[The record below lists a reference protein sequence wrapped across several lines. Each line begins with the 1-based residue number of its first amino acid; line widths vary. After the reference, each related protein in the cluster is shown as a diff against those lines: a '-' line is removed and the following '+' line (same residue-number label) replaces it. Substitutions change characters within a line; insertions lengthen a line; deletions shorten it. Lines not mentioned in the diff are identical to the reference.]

1 MKDSND
7 EMDAKRQV
15 GVAAPTKPAV
25 RRRKSSVMRKS
36 LALGTIA
43 AAGLTVAAC
52 DDAPSDQVF
61 KSISDCKTSGFSAFV
76 CEKEFTEARARHA
89 KTAPKFKTSD
99 ECEQKFGNSKCMVH
113 SVSTTNGTTQGTS
126 NFYTPLLTG
135 FLVSQ
140 ALHRIRTPYAYYSY
154 RSNYPG
160 YYSTPIYRDRG
171 GRTVTSVRSGTG
183 TKARTVTRPVN
194 VNTRTVAR
202 RGFGGRS
209 YSSRGWGG

>member
-89 KTAPKFKTSD
+89 KTAPKFKPATSANR
-99 ECEQKFGNSKCMVH
+99 NSATANAWCTQSRRPTGPHKARRT
-113 SVSTTNGTTQGTS
+113 STRHCS
-126 NFYTPLLTG
+126 RA
-135 FLVSQ
+135 S
-140 ALHRIRTPYAYYSY
+140 SY
-154 RSNYPG
+154 RRRCTASARRMP
-160 YYSTPIYRDRG
+160 T
-171 GRTVTSVRSGTG
+171 TVTAPIIR
-183 TKARTVTRPVN
+183 VTIRRPSI
-194 VNTRTVAR
+194 AIAAA
-202 RGFGGRS
+202 GR
-209 YSSRGWGG
+209 